1 MAPAP
6 PRNGSAIEAP
16 RFEGVVRP
24 YSEEDVKR
32 LQGSLKIEHTLALEG
47 SKKLWVRPSIILRP
61 RTLMHGALL
70 PCGGLSVS
78 LHACETAVCQTPC
91 MRDAFP
97 TSPH

>member
-24 YSEEDVKR
+24 YSQEDVKR

-70 PCGGLSVS
+70 SCGGCLSASTLARQLSVR
-78 LHACETAVCQTPC
+78 LHVRFA
-91 MRDAFP
+91 